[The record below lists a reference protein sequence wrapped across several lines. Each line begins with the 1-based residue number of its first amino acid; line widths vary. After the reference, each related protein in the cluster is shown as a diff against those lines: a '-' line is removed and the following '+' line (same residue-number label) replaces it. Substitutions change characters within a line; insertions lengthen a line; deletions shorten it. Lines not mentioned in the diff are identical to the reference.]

1 MRYDADPIGS
11 MLRRDG
17 RGILECA
24 PPDGFC
30 AVTVRDGTL
39 AFVTAIDT
47 TVPVVHA
54 RLRRHAERW
63 LSDPDNPVPLDVL
76 RIRADLVYTYG
87 DGVWRLRENA
97 Y

>member
-1 MRYDADPIGS
+1 

-63 LSDPDNPVPLDVL
+63 LADPRSPVPAGVTCVTWDV
-76 RIRADLVYTYG
+76 AYETG
-87 DGVWRLRENA
+87 GVWWVRVA
-97 Y
+97 VF